1 MIGYASG
8 PNALSTVTP
17 RSLFAYLES
26 QGWRRMAPYG
36 STGYIYSLDEEIQEL
51 LVPSL
56 PLSDY
61 ERRIGELLETLST
74 VEERDSSSILRDIS
88 LSDFDLVRVR
98 VPEASADG
106 SVSVAGGVT
115 LFQESR
121 NLLLAAA
128 CSTSRPQRAF
138 RAGRNQEAGD
148 YMNSV
153 RFGQTEMGSFV
164 VNLLSPVPPSLIG
177 QADLNTGLPL
187 EPFARR
193 VILKLVSGLRSAS
206 EAVHHVNSGD
216 DINAFERE
224 VPQGVSANLCDAIAN
239 LLECNNRQGLYIS
252 VSWSLIRNPPEVP
265 SQVVF
270 KDSDMSILR
279 EASRILKDRQER
291 PNERLDGYVY
301 ALARGPSEHRGRVT
315 LKAVIDG
322 AMSSVRVDFPPP
334 DYSRIT
340 DAHNLRRVVSL
351 EGDLRREGQRWVLDN
366 PRDLEIYTDDDDE

>member
-138 RAGRNQEAGD
+138 R
-148 YMNSV
+148 
-153 RFGQTEMGSFV
+153 
-164 VNLLSPVPPSLIG
+164 L
-177 QADLNTGLPL
+177 
-187 EPFARR
+187 
-193 VILKLVSGLRSAS
+193 
-206 EAVHHVNSGD
+206 
-216 DINAFERE
+216 
-224 VPQGVSANLCDAIAN
+224 DAIRKQA
-239 LLECNNRQGLYIS
+239 
-252 VSWSLIRNPPEVP
+252 
-265 SQVVF
+265 
-270 KDSDMSILR
+270 
-279 EASRILKDRQER
+279 
-291 PNERLDGYVY
+291 
-301 ALARGPSEHRGRVT
+301 
-315 LKAVIDG
+315 
-322 AMSSVRVDFPPP
+322 
-334 DYSRIT
+334 IT
-340 DAHNLRRVVSL
+340 
-351 EGDLRREGQRWVLDN
+351 
-366 PRDLEIYTDDDDE
+366 